1 VDSEKVKAEMSR
13 YEKIPVIAVF
23 TDAEVND
30 RMDETIKQNYDHI
43 KDETSQIVEKKAG
56 KVA

>member
-1 VDSEKVKAEMSR
+1 MSL
-13 YEKIPVIAVF
+13 YEKIHVIAVF